1 MLSALAPHG
10 KAVVVVGAQAV
21 YLRTYDA
28 NLAVAPYTTD
38 GDLVIDPSVLG
49 DESLLGEAMA
59 HAHFTRLT
67 RSQGHDEPVIWVKTA
82 YVNGEAIHI
91 PVDLIVPQA
100 VTPPGGRR
108 GARLGVHGNSA
119 ARISPGLEAAL
130 IDHSPMVI
138 GSLEDSDPRS
148 FDVEVAGTSA
158 LLVAKAHKI
167 HDRLL
172 TGHEDRLNDKDASD
186 IFRLMQTSDAD
197 EVGATLFELLT
208 TVVAGETTRTAVEY
222 LTQLFGRRGQA
233 GIQMAG
239 RALQIVVDPETVEVI
254 CTRYVEALNRRIS
267 QGNA

>member
-49 DESLLGEAMA
+49 DESSWRSNG
-59 HAHFTRLT
+59 HALFTRLT

-82 YVNGEAIHI
+82 KSMVR
-91 PVDLIVPQA
+91 QF
-100 VTPPGGRR
+100 TFGGPHRAAGR
-108 GARLGVHGNSA
+108 DSSGRSKRCATRVHGNSA
-119 ARISPGLEAAL
+119 ARVSPGLEAAL

-172 TGHEDRLNDKDASD
+172 TG
-186 IFRLMQTSDAD
+186 
-197 EVGATLFELLT
+197 
-208 TVVAGETTRTAVEY
+208 TRT
-222 LTQLFGRRGQA
+222 G
-233 GIQMAG
+233 
-239 RALQIVVDPETVEVI
+239 
-254 CTRYVEALNRRIS
+254 
-267 QGNA
+267 